1 MAKQTKAKRLSP
13 RVTREN
19 DVIALRGV
27 FSRRNPESIARS
39 LKRYAERSPPSKG
52 SSFRS
57 AIALINFYIHREG
70 PKLGADRRDVLERA
84 MGELRALYGT
94 RAVRSKGATGRSR
107 APRKVSVSRAETLK
121 MRRSSART

>member
-13 RVTREN
+13 RVTRER
-19 DVIALRGV
+19 DVIALRRV
-27 FSRRNPESIARS
+27 FSRSDPGTIARS
-39 LKRYAERSPPSKG
+39 LKRYAERSPRKG

-57 AIALINFYIHREG
+57 AIALINFYIHRAG

-94 RAVRSKGATGRSR
+94 RAVRTKGATGRRR
-107 APRKVSVSRAETLK
+107 AARKAAVGRA
-121 MRRSSART
+121 AAH